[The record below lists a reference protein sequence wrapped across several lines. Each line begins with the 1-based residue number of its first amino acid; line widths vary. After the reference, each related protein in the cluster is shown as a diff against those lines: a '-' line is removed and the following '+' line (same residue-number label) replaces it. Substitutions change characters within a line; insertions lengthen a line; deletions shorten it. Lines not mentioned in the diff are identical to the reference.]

1 MKVLLVNSLYAP
13 DETGGAERAVR
24 VLAEELL
31 RRGVDVTG
39 ACLSSQGRLT
49 RDTVNGVPVV
59 RLPLANIYFPF
70 RREAAHPTWQRL
82 LWHLIDDWN
91 PLMARRLG
99 QVMDEIQPDV
109 VNLHNL
115 AGLSASAIGAARAR
129 RMPVVQ
135 TLHDYYFVCPRTAM
149 FHNGRVCRTPCDSCR
164 ALTRR
169 RRAGRSVEIAA
180 GVSEAMLR
188 PLAAAGA
195 FPDARRRVVV
205 HNPNPPLGPDCC
217 LSLDTSLFITR
228 EQPPDA
234 PLRLGFLGRLNITKG
249 LETLIAAMGQLQDL
263 PVTTVIAGTGRAE
276 YDDTL
281 RAAAAGLPIQFL
293 GHVAPAE
300 LFRRIDLLVVPSAW
314 REPFGRVVQEA
325 FACGVPVLGSDS
337 GALPEVIGST
347 GAGLCFP
354 TQDPAA
360 LAAQVRGL
368 VEQGFD
374 GAAWSRARS
383 AAFDT
388 GAVVNQ
394 QIRVYDAAI
403 ASAQAAGHHARRV
416 PLDA

>member
-1 MKVLLVNSLYAP
+1 MRVLLVNSLYAP

-31 RRGVDVTG
+31 RRGVDVTV
-39 ACLSSQGRLT
+39 ACLSPAGRLT
-49 RDTVNGVPVV
+49 RDIVDGVPVV

-70 RREAAHPTWQRL
+70 VRRAPPAAWQRL
-82 LWHLIDDWN
+82 LWHMIDDWN

-99 QVMDEIQPDV
+99 QVMDEIQPDI

-115 AGLSASAIGAARAR
+115 AGLSASAVGAAHAR
-129 RMPVVQ
+129 GMPVVQ

-149 FHNGRVCRTPCDSCR
+149 FRDGHICDAPCGGCR

-169 RRAGRSVEIAA
+169 RRRASRSVEVAA

-205 HNPNPPLGPDCC
+205 HNPNPPADPNYASMGY
-217 LSLDTSLFITR
+217 
-228 EQPPDA
+228 EHPPGA
-234 PLRLGFLGRLNITKG
+234 PLRLGFLGRLDITKG

-276 YDDTL
+276 YEAAL

-293 GHVAPAE
+293 GHTAPAE

-325 FACGVPVLGSDS
+325 FAYGVPVLGADG
-337 GALPEVIGST
+337 GAIPEVIGAA

-354 TQDPAA
+354 AQDPDA
-360 LAAQVRGL
+360 LATLIRRL

-374 GAAWSRARS
+374 GAAWSRACRVRS

-388 GAVVNQ
+388 VTVVDQ
-394 QIRVYDAAI
+394 QIRVYEAAI

-416 PLDA
+416 PLNA

>member
-1 MKVLLVNSLYAP
+1 MRVLLVNSLYAP

-31 RRGVDVTG
+31 RRSVDVTV
-39 ACLSSQGRLT
+39 ACLSPAGRLT
-49 RDTVNGVPVV
+49 RDTVDGVPIV

-70 RREAAHPTWQRL
+70 GRRASPAAWQRL
-82 LWHLIDDWN
+82 LWHMIDDGN
-91 PLMARRLG
+91 PIMARRLG
-99 QVMDEIQPDV
+99 RVMDETRPDL

-115 AGLSASAIGAARAR
+115 AGLSASAIGAAHAR
-129 RMPVVQ
+129 GIPVVQ

-149 FHNGRVCRTPCDSCR
+149 FRDGHVCDAACSGCH

-169 RRAGRSVEIAA
+169 RRRASRNVEVAA

-188 PLAAAGA
+188 PLVAAGA

-205 HNPNPPLGPDCC
+205 HNPNPPADPDYD
-217 LSLDTSLFITR
+217 STGR
-228 EQPPDA
+228 EHPPGA
-234 PLRLGFLGRLNITKG
+234 PLRLGFLGRLDITKG

-263 PVTTVIAGTGRAE
+263 PVTTMIAGIGRAE
-276 YDDTL
+276 YESEL

-300 LFRRIDLLVVPSAW
+300 LFRSIDLLVVPSAW

-325 FACGVPVLGSDS
+325 FAYGVPVLGADS
-337 GALPEVIGST
+337 GAIPEVIGSA

-354 TQDPAA
+354 AQDPPA
-360 LAAQVRGL
+360 LAALVRRL

-374 GAAWSRARS
+374 GAEWSRACCVRS

-388 GAVVNQ
+388 VTVVDQ
-394 QIRVYDAAI
+394 QIRVYETAI
-403 ASAQAAGHHARRV
+403 ASAQAARHHARRV
-416 PLDA
+416 SLNA

>member
-31 RRGVDVTG
+31 RRGVDVTV
-39 ACLSSQGRLT
+39 ACLSPAGRLT
-49 RDTVNGVPVV
+49 RDTVDDVPVV

-70 RREAAHPTWQRL
+70 MRRASPAGWQRL
-82 LWHLIDDWN
+82 LWHLLDDWN

-99 QVMDEIQPDV
+99 QVMDAVQPDI

-115 AGLSASAIGAARAR
+115 AGLSAAAIGAAHAR
-129 RMPVVQ
+129 GMPVVQ

-149 FHNGRVCRTPCDSCR
+149 FRDGHVCDAPCSGCH

-169 RRAGRSVEIAA
+169 RRRASRSVEIAA

-195 FPDARRRVVV
+195 FPDAQRRVVV
-205 HNPNPPLGPDCC
+205 HNPNPPADPDY
-217 LSLDTSLFITR
+217 TAMGHVH
-228 EQPPDA
+228 PPGA
-234 PLRLGFLGRLNITKG
+234 PLRLGFLGRLDITKG
-249 LETLIAAMGQLQDL
+249 LETLIAAMGRLQDL
-263 PVTTVIAGTGRAE
+263 PVTTMIAGTGRGE
-276 YDDTL
+276 YESEL

-325 FACGVPVLGSDS
+325 FAYGVPVLGADS
-337 GALPEVIGST
+337 GAIPEVIGSA
-347 GAGLCFP
+347 GADLCFP
-354 TQDPAA
+354 AQDPAA
-360 LAAQVRGL
+360 LAAQVRRL

-374 GAAWSRARS
+374 GAAWSRACRVRS

-388 GAVVNQ
+388 RALVDQ
-394 QIRVYDAAI
+394 QIRVYEAAI

-416 PLDA
+416 PLNA